1 VKGKNLGMKVS
12 LTAYLTTLAALFGI
26 DFVWLLLSNDKL
38 YRPIL
43 KDILVDGFRP
53 APAIA
58 FYLVYAAGLVYFAV
72 RPGLASESWSGA
84 LLNGALF
91 GFFAYATYD
100 LTNQGDAAKLDDDAD
115 RCGYG
120 VGRGPVGPRRSDR
133 RRSDEGDR
141 RRRLTGLK
149 YSVRILALAKM
160 ESHPVGRHA
169 ARARAGSI

>member
-1 VKGKNLGMKVS
+1 MKVS

-72 RPGLASESWSGA
+72 RPGLASESWSRA

-100 LTNQGDAAKLDDDAD
+100 LTNQATLRNWTTTLTVADMAWGTILSAVAAAIGVAATKAIVAD
-115 RCGYG
+115 G
-120 VGRGPVGPRRSDR
+120 
-133 RRSDEGDR
+133 
-141 RRRLTGLK
+141 
-149 YSVRILALAKM
+149 
-160 ESHPVGRHA
+160 
-169 ARARAGSI
+169 

>member
-1 VKGKNLGMKVS
+1 MKVS

-26 DFVWLLLSNDKL
+26 DFVWLSLASEKL

-72 RPGLASESWSGA
+72 RPGLASESWGRA
-84 LLNGALF
+84 ALNGALF

-100 LTNQGDAAKLDDDAD
+100 LTSQATLRNWTATLTVADMAWGTILSALAAAI
-115 RCGYG
+115 G
-120 VGRGPVGPRRSDR
+120 VAATKAIV
-133 RRSDEGDR
+133 GDR
-141 RRRLTGLK
+141 
-149 YSVRILALAKM
+149 
-160 ESHPVGRHA
+160 
-169 ARARAGSI
+169 

>member
-1 VKGKNLGMKVS
+1 MKVS

-26 DFVWLLLSNDKL
+26 DFVWLLLSSDKL

-72 RPGLASESWSGA
+72 RPGLASESWSRA

-100 LTNQGDAAKLDDDAD
+100 LTNQATLRNWTTTLAVADMAWGTILSAVAAAIGVAATKAIVGD
-115 RCGYG
+115 G
-120 VGRGPVGPRRSDR
+120 
-133 RRSDEGDR
+133 
-141 RRRLTGLK
+141 
-149 YSVRILALAKM
+149 
-160 ESHPVGRHA
+160 
-169 ARARAGSI
+169 

>member
-1 VKGKNLGMKVS
+1 M
-12 LTAYLTTLAALFGI
+12 
-26 DFVWLLLSNDKL
+26 LSNDKL

-72 RPGLASESWSGA
+72 RPGLASESWSRA

-100 LTNQGDAAKLDDDAD
+100 LTNQATLRNWTTTLTVADMAWGTILSAVAAAIGVAATKAIVAD
-115 RCGYG
+115 G
-120 VGRGPVGPRRSDR
+120 
-133 RRSDEGDR
+133 
-141 RRRLTGLK
+141 
-149 YSVRILALAKM
+149 
-160 ESHPVGRHA
+160 
-169 ARARAGSI
+169 